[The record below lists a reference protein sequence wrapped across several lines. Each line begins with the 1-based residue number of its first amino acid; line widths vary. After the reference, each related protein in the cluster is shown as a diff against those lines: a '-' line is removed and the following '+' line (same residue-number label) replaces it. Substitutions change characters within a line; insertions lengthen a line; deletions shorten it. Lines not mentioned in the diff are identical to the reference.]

1 MDRRGWFNGKV
12 PPASLS
18 TSRETQATVTTA
30 VAPNDSPVVRQSQ
43 SDGHDGDGVSLVL
56 CVKDGWAVQNAGKLA
71 QRTSTQLHEH
81 KRTTANRAAGAKQ
94 HL

>member
-1 MDRRGWFNGKV
+1 MLLSCLST
-12 PPASLS
+12 ASLS
-18 TSRETQATVTTA
+18 VDQSRNPSDGDDGCGAH
-30 VAPNDSPVVRQSQ
+30 SPVVRQSQ